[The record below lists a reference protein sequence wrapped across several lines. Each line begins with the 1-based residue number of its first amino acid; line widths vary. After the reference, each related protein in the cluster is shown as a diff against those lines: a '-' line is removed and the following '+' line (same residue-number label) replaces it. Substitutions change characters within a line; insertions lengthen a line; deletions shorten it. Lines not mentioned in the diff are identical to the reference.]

1 MEKTETP
8 ELKNELEKSE
18 KKELNKTEENNT
30 ETSKETIGYSKKSFW
45 DERFSQ
51 EDGNFDWYVD
61 WEQLKPKLKNL
72 IKENDKI
79 LNVGCGNSKLAFQM
93 SKDNYLNIINIDIS
107 GVVIE
112 KMKKLYPNLNY
123 IEMDATHMTFNSNDF
138 DCVIDKG
145 TLDAIMCG
153 GDPNPPF
160 DLINE
165 MYRVTKINGYCFFI
179 THGNPNSRLD
189 YFKKCIGDDE
199 KFEINYEVLNLNFM
213 ANLINSLR
221 NSSKDHSIKNGM
233 SDKNVLIASIL
244 DAFVNTYKKSNLS
257 PEEIKENKKIELSL
271 KLQAVLAKFN
281 GDKDKMKKELGKNP
295 IDFKKMENDSDD
307 NGNMR
312 KKHCYLYIVKKLQ

>member
-1 MEKTETP
+1 MEKSENP
-8 ELKNELEKSE
+8 ELKNQIETNE
-18 KKELNKTEENNT
+18 KKQLNQTEENKT
-30 ETSKETIGYSKKSFW
+30 QTSKETIGYSKKSFW
-45 DERFSQ
+45 DERFSK
-51 EDGNFDWYVD
+51 EEGNFDWYVD
-61 WEQLKPKLKNL
+61 WEQLKPKLKNI

-93 SKDNYLNIINIDIS
+93 LKDNYLNITNIDIS

-112 KMKKLYPNLNY
+112 KMKKLYPDLNY
-123 IEMDATHMTFNSNDF
+123 IEMDATKMDFNSNYF

-165 MYRVTKINGYCFFI
+165 MYRVTKINGYCLFI

-189 YFKKCIGDDE
+189 YFKKCIGEDE
-199 KFEINYEVLNLNFM
+199 KFDINYEVLNLNFM
-213 ANLINSLR
+213 ANLINSIR

-233 SDKNVLIASIL
+233 NDKNVLIASIL
-244 DAFVNTYKKSNLS
+244 DAFVNTYKKNNLS
-257 PEEIKENKKIELSL
+257 PEEIKENKKVELSL
-271 KLQAVLAKFN
+271 KLQAVLAKYN

-312 KKHCYLYIVKKLQ
+312 KKHCYLYIIKKLQ